1 MNARAF
7 LIIPAVLTLGV
18 LAGCGQTDG
27 GTGGGA
33 GDGSTRVKMG
43 STEVCHMAAYI
54 RERAPE
60 GLCDGA
66 GNAPATEDVEGAVVV
81 DDDLSPLRGE

>member
-27 GTGGGA
+27 GAGGGA
-33 GDGSTRVKMG
+33 GDGSARVKMG

-54 RERAPE
+54 REQAPE
-60 GLCDGA
+60 GLCTDA
-66 GNAPATEDVEGAVVV
+66 ADAPATDDVEGAVVV
-81 DDDLSPLRGE
+81 DDDLSPLSGK

>member
-7 LIIPAVLTLGV
+7 LIIPAVLAMGV

-27 GTGGGA
+27 GAGA
-33 GDGSTRVKMG
+33 GSGTTSVKMP

-54 RERAPE
+54 REQAPE
-60 GLCDGA
+60 GLCTDA
-66 GNAPATEDVEGAVVV
+66 GDAPATEDVEGAVVV
-81 DDDLSPLRGE
+81 DDDLSPLSGR

>member
-60 GLCDGA
+60 GLCT
-66 GNAPATEDVEGAVVV
+66 PPVVV
-81 DDDLSPLRGE
+81 DDDISPTNGR